1 MNAVQGAKHAGATRI
16 ITVDPVEFKREAAEQ
31 FGATDT
37 VSNIAEAAESARSIT
52 NGQGAASVILCVGLL
67 TGDHIGEAFESL
79 RKDGTMVVTAVAK
92 PTDLSMPVS
101 PFLLAMYQKRVQG
114 ALFGM
119 MSPTKDIPRL
129 LDMYRAGQLKLDEL
143 VTRTYTLDQINQG
156 YYDMH
161 AGRNLRGAIV
171 HEH

>member
-1 MNAVQGAKHAGATRI
+1 
-16 ITVDPVEFKREAAEQ
+16 
-31 FGATDT
+31 
-37 VSNIAEAAESARSIT
+37 
-52 NGQGAASVILCVGLL
+52 
-67 TGDHIGEAFESL
+67 
-79 RKDGTMVVTAVAK
+79 MVVTAVAK

-143 VTRTYTLDQINQG
+143 VTRTTRWTRSIRATTTCTLGEICAVLLSTNTDPS
-156 YYDMH
+156 DHSEARH
-161 AGRNLRGAIV
+161 AAGTTDSRFVQAPESTTSWRSNGCRAPQSFYRLQCDCLSERAEGSR
-171 HEH
+171 